1 MLEKELE
8 RQEKNLKIYRW
19 IVIILLFTSVDTIL
33 FGTNGNRFFL
43 WIPRIIGVISVA
55 AMCYVSKVSVLCKRD
70 AQKLLQVNLTL
81 ILILFSSCV
90 VNDVSIETTIS
101 RLIPIMVAFTVT
113 MYIRECQFFSFFD
126 DFLFIISLVAV
137 VTEVMAYLAP
147 DLLMKMPTTVNTA
160 GYVFSSFFVGGMLLT
175 GNLGSEYIRSSSIFW
190 EPGAF
195 AFYLIIGIIYHFF
208 SREKIDEKRV
218 ITYICCLVFTF
229 STTGYLVFG
238 VLMIGY
244 IVSGRAK
251 QNSKLINSVV
261 VLSFTFLLLSMV
273 VLKNSALYKFV
284 FEKLSN
290 GTSGATTRYSSFF
303 NGMKVAFLH
312 PLLGAGSNLDEY
324 MRSFVISSKYSNGG
338 LSITNT
344 IVAQFASYGCVFGF
358 LFLVGTIK
366 FVKRWSSSFLLWL
379 ILVLAIV
386 MGYMGERFY
395 SFIPFVFMFYGFVS
409 QEGGSK
415 SESSVN

>member
-1 MLEKELE
+1 MLEKKLE
-8 RQEKNLKIYRW
+8 RQEKISKIYRW

-43 WIPRIIGVISVA
+43 WIPRIIGLISVA
-55 AMCYVSKVSVLCKRD
+55 AMCYVSKASVLCKRD
-70 AQKLLQVNLTL
+70 VQKLLQVNLTL

-90 VNDVSIETTIS
+90 VNDVSIETIIS

-195 AFYLIIGIIYHFF
+195 AFYLIIGIMYHFF

-244 IVSGRAK
+244 IISGRVK
-251 QNSKLINSVV
+251 HNSKLINSVV
-261 VLSFTFLLLSMV
+261 VLSFAFLLLSLV

-303 NGMKVAFLH
+303 NGLKVAFLH

-338 LSITNT
+338 LAITNT
-344 IVAQFASYGCVFGF
+344 IVAQFASYGCIFGS
-358 LFLVGTIK
+358 LFLAGTIK
-366 FVKRWSSSFLLWL
+366 FMKHWSSSFLLWL

-409 QEGGSK
+409 QKGDSN